1 MLALPDLIRFS
12 RIQNLLAT
20 KSSVASVDKNLGLVE
35 AQNFV
40 PSIWAPGAEGASG
53 ATGYF
58 GSSRSLE
65 AGFVLGKGERE
76 GKGREVMGQG

>member
-1 MLALPDLIRFS
+1 MLALPDLITFS

-35 AQNFV
+35 AQNLV

-65 AGFVLGKGERE
+65 AGFLYWERE
-76 GKGREVMGQG
+76 SEKGKEVMEPG